1 MPKPGTILQERYE
14 IIKILGAGAM
24 GRVYLAHHLGLG
36 DLRVAIKE
44 LEIHVDPETLELVAS
59 EFQREATILAH
70 LNHPGLI
77 RASDFFEEEGQCYIV
92 MEYVAGPTLYEVLE
106 QSVGPLPVENVLEWA
121 DQLCDGLE
129 YLHSR
134 TPPILHRDLK
144 PGNILL
150 DDLGRVRL
158 IDFGISRFQGPAM
171 RTATVLAGA
180 GTAGFAPVE
189 QYSGGTD
196 ERSDIYA
203 LGATLYYLL
212 TREIPPN
219 SVALLTGEEELLRPR
234 QFNPAISLGLQ
245 EVLLKMLAL
254 KRDDRYATI
263 HQAREAL
270 RGVKLPRASL
280 ETREFRI
287 CALCRHLRCQEQG
300 EDYEFA
306 CKKLGWATQE
316 KHIAATVQQH
326 LQLES
331 DKPAECPYWEPA

>member
-44 LEIHVDPETLELVAS
+44 LEIHVDPETLDLVAS

-70 LNHPGLI
+70 LDHPGLI

-92 MEYVAGPTLYEVLE
+92 MEYIAGPTLYEVLE
-106 QSVGPLPVENVLEWA
+106 QSPGTLPVDSVLQWA

-158 IDFGISRFQGPAM
+158 IDFGIARFQGPAM

-219 SVALLTGEEELLRPR
+219 SVALLTGEEELQQPR
-234 QFNPAISLGLQ
+234 QFNPEISLGLQ

-254 KRDDRYATI
+254 KRDDRYLTI
-263 HQAREAL
+263 NAAREAL
-270 RGVKLPRASL
+270 RGVKLPRVAR
-280 ETREFRI
+280 EPREFRI

-300 EDYEFA
+300 DDYEFA
-306 CKKLGWATQE
+306 CQKLGWVTQE

-331 DKPAECPYWEPA
+331 GKPDECPYWEPA